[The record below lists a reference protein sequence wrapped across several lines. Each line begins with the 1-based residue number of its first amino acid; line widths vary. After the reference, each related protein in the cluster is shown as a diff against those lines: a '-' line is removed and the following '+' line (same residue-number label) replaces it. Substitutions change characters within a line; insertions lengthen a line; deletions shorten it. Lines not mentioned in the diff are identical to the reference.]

1 MDTLIILIKNGRPM
15 TLEEIGKEANREKVS
30 IFRSTQK
37 LVRLGIC
44 SKETRTSK
52 GGGQFHIYSAIPVE
66 TFKKETERRVRELET
81 SIRRILRGFE
91 KDMEDM
97 ISSFYKSSSF
107 TVPSR
112 EKKPL

>member
-1 MDTLIILIKNGRPM
+1 M

-66 TFKKETERRVRELET
+66 TFKKETERRVRELDE
-81 SIRRILRGFE
+81 SIRKILRRFE
-91 KDMEDM
+91 DEMEE
-97 ISSFYKSSSF
+97 IA
-107 TVPSR
+107 TTTTR
-112 EKKPL
+112 